1 MNLNATTRGYFAR
14 TAELESPQTAAD
26 IRSVLSASPDPAA
39 LARLSA
45 NPAYN
50 AQLRTTCVA
59 TVLEGGHAVNALP
72 QTARAVV
79 NCRIMPGEKFDDIKA
94 ALIRVLADDQIAV
107 TQVGDANP
115 SDPAA
120 VDEELLATIEKTS
133 AEFWPGV
140 PVVPIMSAGATDGLY
155 LRNAGIPT
163 YGHSGLA
170 SDVDDV
176 RAHGKDERVAAKSFF
191 DGGEYLHRLV
201 RRLSGGT

>member
-1 MNLNATTRGYFAR
+1 
-14 TAELESPQTAAD
+14 
-26 IRSVLSASPDPAA
+26 
-39 LARLSA
+39 
-45 NPAYN
+45 
-50 AQLRTTCVA
+50 
-59 TVLEGGHAVNALP
+59 
-72 QTARAVV
+72 
-79 NCRIMPGEKFDDIKA
+79 
-94 ALIRVLADDQIAV
+94 VLADDQIAV
-107 TQVGDANP
+107 KQVGDAKP

-120 VDEELLATIEKTS
+120 IDEELLATIEKTS

-140 PVVPIMSAGATDGLY
+140 PVVRIMSAGATDGLF